1 MKQSGSAQQ
10 TYTVWENIKR
20 HYSELFAAEAKVA
33 DFILNNPERA
43 MECNVSE
50 TAEQSG
56 VSDATVVRFCK
67 RIGYVGFYQ
76 LKLQLSHDLGQ
87 TRTLTEEAKG
97 IEDDFVQKKMTT
109 ITQNVQTVA
118 KHVDGD
124 VLKQCAA
131 AIDRSETVFVIGN
144 GYNKILAADVMY
156 RLTRMGIRCS
166 GGGYSETDMEN
177 LCLGREGDVAL
188 FISRSGEHKKTYAEL
203 KFAKEKGMV
212 TIALTDAIKCPLRQE
227 ADYALCTG
235 MEDRANIFVHRNS
248 SALNMM
254 VLVEVLLDC
263 VGDRLTNKNY
273 LDEVVSEDRL

>member
-1 MKQSGSAQQ
+1 M
-10 TYTVWENIKR
+10 EIIMR
-20 HYSELFAAEAKVA
+20 HYTEILSEFV
-33 DFILNNPERA
+33 F
-43 MECNVSE
+43 S
-50 TAEQSG
+50 
-56 VSDATVVRFCK
+56 
-67 RIGYVGFYQ
+67 
-76 LKLQLSHDLGQ
+76 LKYGDLP
-87 TRTLTEEAKG
+87 R
-97 IEDDFVQKKMTT
+97 
-109 ITQNVQTVA
+109 
-118 KHVDGD
+118 
-124 VLKQCAA
+124 
-131 AIDRSETVFVIGN
+131 ETVEMTKNIILDWYSSTFAGMKVN
-144 GYNKILAADVMY
+144 GEFNAAVRSVMLGEGRGRASILCEY
-156 RLTRMGIRCS
+156 K
-166 GGGYSETDMEN
+166 GGYSETDMEN